1 MSEINAETL
10 KSFLKT
16 IKLKDL
22 QNQCKDLNI
31 RETVG
36 KMRTKARMNARKMM
50 MTETVGGKLGQI

>member
-36 KMRTKARMNARKMM
+36 KMM
-50 MTETVGGKLGQI
+50 MTETVRGKLGQI

>member
-31 RETVG
+31 RETLG

-50 MTETVGGKLGQI
+50 MTETVGKN